1 MILIGLFF
9 DILTKSLAY
18 NSNSILIDGFLSL
31 FFTWNTGAGWSLFAD
46 QTLFLAI
53 FSGVL
58 VVGII
63 VFIAL
68 YKPKS
73 KTYAIG
79 IGLVL
84 AGAIGN
90 FIDRIFF
97 GAVRD
102 FIKLDFINFP
112 IFNIADSCL
121 TVGAILICVWLVFIY
136 SKPPKKEIKND

>member
-1 MILIGLFF
+1 MLIIGLFF
-9 DILTKSLAY
+9 DILTKTLTMGANETLISGIV
-18 NSNSILIDGFLSL
+18 SIYYTL
-31 FFTWNTGAGWSLFAD
+31 NTGAGWSLFAD
-46 QTLFLAI
+46 QTLFLTILSA
-53 FSGVL
+53 VL
-58 VVGII
+58 VVGIVI
-63 VFIAL
+63 FIIF

-90 FIDRIFF
+90 LVDRIAY

-121 TVGAILICVWLVFIY
+121 TVGAIMICVWLLFIY
-136 SKPPKKEIKND
+136 SKPTKKEIKK